1 MKKKNFKIGLF
12 GKCYKDN
19 IFTISKFKK
28 GETNIPVSSVSQ
40 RGGIYNIDRLK
51 IPGIKTKTF
60 DEGKVNSI
68 IINELDS
75 SKRSS
80 ILHNSSTFENK
91 DTSWK
96 SNYDWIHIAYVD
108 DIDPVYLNDFSH
120 ENVSVDFCTLN
131 PRKKYRS
138 IIDECSLVFDS
149 RERKPLYS
157 DIKTSTPLI
166 LHDEYGCECI
176 KNGKITYFSTIKPVK
191 GLEVNGAGDIF
202 CGIFLSQLYNLN
214 LEEAVKTSCQ
224 KTTDYLKVKYEK
236 I

>member
-1 MKKKNFKIGLF
+1 MKKKNFKIALF
-12 GKCYKDN
+12 GKRYQDR
-19 IFTISKFKK
+19 IFSISKFKQ
-28 GETNIPVSSVSQ
+28 GETNIPTSSVFQ
-40 RGGIYNIDRLK
+40 RGGIYNINRLK

-60 DEGKVNSI
+60 DEGKVESVI
-68 IINELDS
+68 LNELES

-80 ILHNSSTFENK
+80 ILYNSLSFREK
-91 DTSWK
+91 DASWK
-96 SNYDWIHIAYVD
+96 LNYDWIHIAYVD

-149 RERKPLYS
+149 RERKPLYN

-176 KNGKITYFSTIKPVK
+176 ENSKITHSSEIKPLK
-191 GLEVNGAGDIF
+191 GLTVNGAGDIF

-224 KTTDYLKVKYEK
+224 QTTNYLKAKDEK
-236 I
+236 V